1 MPPIFSC
8 VFCIRHFFWGK
19 KIVKMSNDKFG
30 SFFPVFLIKLT
41 LFLWYEGKKLY
52 KCQMKTLG
60 GFFSCF
66 SHKTYLFFYG
76 MGVKKIVKMSN
87 DRFGWFFSCFSH
99 KTYLWS
105 GRRDLGWRRSPF
117 WILTH
122 LFTRIFVQQREKL
135 ELFAIQYMTCHEQG
149 TFFLFF
155 ALLMAEFIYKLLHIA
170 KYFVKKSQWITQ
182 IFQYSVITDCGTIK
196 Y

>member
-76 MGVKKIVKMSN
+76 MGVKKIVKMSD

-122 LFTRIFVQQREKL
+122 LFTRNFCPTKGKTWIICDSIYDLSR
-135 ELFAIQYMTCHEQG
+135 TRN
-149 TFFLFF
+149 FFFCS
-155 ALLMAEFIYKLLHIA
+155 LLYLWQSLYISFCI
-170 KYFVKKSQWITQ
+170 
-182 IFQYSVITDCGTIK
+182 
-196 Y
+196 